1 VWGLCGNGERFGG
14 DLWGFG
20 RGPDLLQSVPVKFRY
35 EMYSQTDIGV
45 FVLAW
50 NSYLRTQLDRLQRC
64 LRETD
69 SHPPISYESTN
80 SKPLLPTYSSRST
93 ISTFTAA
100 TTRSTR
106 GSAVKSLKV
115 SARRP
120 PLPPLRLRARQAREW
135 VQRLRQLG

>member
-1 VWGLCGNGERFGG
+1 MWGLCGYGERFGG
-14 DLWGFG
+14 DLWGSV

-35 EMYSQTDIGV
+35 EMYLRADTGGFLSR
-45 FVLAW
+45 
-50 NSYLRTQLDRLQRC
+50 NSYLRTQFDRLQRC

-93 ISTFTAA
+93 ISTFTAG

-106 GSAVKSLKV
+106 SSAVKSLKV

-120 PLPPLRLRARQAREW
+120 PLPPLRLWARQAREW